1 MNYFLFIIK
10 AAFEDFNRN
19 KIKTFLTSLGIT
31 IGVSSVVLL
40 IALGLGLKAYI
51 QDQFDTFGTNN
62 LYVIPGSIGGG
73 FQGGPPTTQLF
84 DDKDVNAVKRINGIA
99 NTIPVYEKYMKVEG
113 TIDTR
118 TYQVTT
124 SSEEI
129 FSALT
134 INIEYGV
141 LYTKSDVSKG
151 AKKVVLGPKAA
162 EKLFGS
168 PADSIG
174 KNATINGSA
183 YKVIG
188 VFEAK
193 GGGSFGG
200 PSIDDSIYMPITASL
215 SFNPTKKY
223 ASIYLKVR
231 DETFIQSVKKQTTDT
246 LLKRYKKDEFSVVE
260 QTEIINT
267 INSIFGVLNS
277 VLIAIAA
284 ISLVV
289 GGVGIMNIMY
299 MSVVER
305 IREIGIRRAIGATK
319 KDILYQFMSEAVLL
333 SGLGGTMGLLF
344 SWIVVLLLR
353 TQFPAYI
360 DASTV
365 AIALGVSSAVG
376 IGFGV
381 FPAKKAADL
390 SPMEAIRYE

>member
-19 KIKTFLTSLGIT
+19 KVKTFLTSLGIT

-62 LYVIPGSIGGG
+62 LYVIPGTLGGG
-73 FQGGPPTTQLF
+73 FQGGPPTSQVF
-84 DDKDVNAVKRINGIA
+84 DDKDVTSLKRIPGIA
-99 NTIPVYEKYMKVEG
+99 NTIPIYEKYMKVEG
-113 TIDTR
+113 PLATK

-129 FSALT
+129 FSTLT
-134 INIEYGV
+134 IKIQYGQ
-141 LYTKSDVSKG
+141 LYTKSDVSKA
-151 AKKVVLGPKAA
+151 AKKIVLGPKAA

-168 PADSIG
+168 SPDAIG

-183 YKVIG
+183 YKVVG

-193 GGGSFGG
+193 GGGSFGA
-200 PSIDDSIYMPITASL
+200 PSIDESIYMPITASL

-231 DETFIQSVKKQTTDT
+231 DSSFVQPVKKQATEI
-246 LLKRYKKDEFSVVE
+246 LRKRYKVDEFSVVE
-260 QTEIINT
+260 QTEIIKT
-267 INSIFGVLNS
+267 IDSIFNVLNS

-319 KDILYQFMSEAVLL
+319 KDILYQFLSEAILL
-333 SGLGGTMGLLF
+333 SGLGGIMGLLF
-344 SWIVVLLLR
+344 SWGIVLILR

-360 DASTV
+360 NASTV
-365 AIALGVSSAVG
+365 AIALGVSSGVG
-376 IGFGV
+376 ILFGV

-390 SPMEAIRYE
+390 SPMDAIRYE

>member
-1 MNYFLFIIK
+1 MNYLLFIIK

-62 LYVIPGSIGGG
+62 LYIIPGTFGGG

-84 DDKDVNAVKRINGIA
+84 DDKDVTTLKRLNGLIS
-99 NTIPVYEKYMKVEG
+99 TIPVYEKFMKIEG
-113 TIDTR
+113 PLETK

-129 FSALT
+129 FSTLT
-134 INIEYGV
+134 LNIEYGA
-141 LYTKSDVSKG
+141 LYTKSDVAKG
-151 AKKVVLGPKAA
+151 AKKIVLGPKAA
-162 EKLFGS
+162 TTLFGS
-168 PADSIG
+168 PSEAIG

-188 VFEAK
+188 VFEEK
-193 GGGSFGG
+193 GGGSFGA
-200 PSIDDSIYMPITASL
+200 PSIDESIYMPSTASL

-223 ASIYLKVR
+223 QSVYLKVR
-231 DETFIQSVKKQTTDT
+231 DETIIQSVKKQAKEA
-246 LLKRYKKDEFSVVE
+246 LLKRYKEDEFSVIE
-260 QTEIINT
+260 QTELINT
-267 INSIFGVLNS
+267 INSIFNVLNT
-277 VLIAIAA
+277 VLVAIAA

-333 SGLGGTMGLLF
+333 SGIGGLMGLLF
-344 SWIVVLLLR
+344 SWIVVILLR

-360 DASTV
+360 NASTV
-365 AIALGVSSAVG
+365 AIALGVSSGVG
-376 IGFGV
+376 ILFGV

>member
-19 KIKTFLTSLGIT
+19 KVKTFLTSLGIT

-62 LYVIPGSIGGG
+62 LYIIPGSLSGG

-84 DDKDVNAVKRINGIA
+84 DDKDVNSVKRINGIA
-99 NTIPVYEKYMKVEG
+99 NTIPVYEKFMKVEG
-113 TIDTR
+113 TLDTK

-124 SSEEI
+124 STEDI
-129 FSALT
+129 FSTLT
-134 INIEYGV
+134 LNIQYGV
-141 LYTKSDVSKG
+141 LYTKSDVAKG
-151 AKKVVLGPKAA
+151 AKKIVLGPKAA
-162 EKLFGS
+162 ESLFGS
-168 PADSIG
+168 PSEAIG
-174 KNATINGSA
+174 KNATINGIA
-183 YKVIG
+183 YRVVG

-193 GGGSFGG
+193 GGGAFGA
-200 PSIDDSIYMPITASL
+200 PSIDESIYMPVTASL
-215 SFNPTKKY
+215 SFNPAKKY
-223 ASIYLKVR
+223 ASIYLKVQ
-231 DETFIQSVKKQTTDT
+231 EESFLKPVKKTATDI
-246 LLKRYKKDEFSVVE
+246 LLKRYKEDEFSVIE
-260 QTEIINT
+260 QTELIDT
-267 INSIFGVLNS
+267 INSIFGVLNT

-284 ISLVV
+284 ISLIV

-305 IREIGIRRAIGATK
+305 IREIGIRRAMGATK

-333 SGLGGTMGLLF
+333 SGLGGAMGLLF
-344 SWIVVLLLR
+344 SWIVVLFLR
-353 TQFPAYI
+353 SQFPAYI
-360 DASTV
+360 DITTV
-365 AIALGVSSAVG
+365 AIALGVSSGVG

>member
-1 MNYFLFIIK
+1 MKYFFFIIK

-62 LYVIPGSIGGG
+62 LYVIPGSLSGG

-84 DDKDVNAVKRINGIA
+84 DDKDVNSVKRFAGIE
-99 NTIPVYEKYMKVEG
+99 NTIPVYEKYMKVQG
-113 TIDTR
+113 TLDTK

-129 FSALT
+129 FDSLT
-134 INIEYGV
+134 LKIQYGQ

-151 AKKVVLGPKAA
+151 AKKIVLGPKAA

-168 PADSIG
+168 PALAIG
-174 KNATINGSA
+174 KNATINESS
-183 YKVIG
+183 YKVVG

-200 PSIDDSIYMPITASL
+200 PSIDDSIYMPVTASL
-215 SFNPTKKY
+215 SFNPSKKY

-231 DETFIQSVKKQTTDT
+231 DSSFLEPVKKQATDA
-246 LLKRYKKDEFSVVE
+246 LLKRYKKDEFSVIE

-267 INSIFGVLNS
+267 INSIFNVLNS
-277 VLIAIAA
+277 ILVAIAA

-319 KDILYQFMSEAVLL
+319 KDILYQFMSEAILL
-333 SGLGGTMGLLF
+333 SGIGGLMGLLF
-344 SWIVVLLLR
+344 SWVVVLILR

-360 DASTV
+360 NASTV

-390 SPMEAIRYE
+390 SPMDAIRYE

>member
-1 MNYFLFIIK
+1 MTYFLFIIK
-10 AAFEDFNRN
+10 SAFEDFNRN

-62 LYVIPGSIGGG
+62 IYVIPGSLSGG

-84 DDKDVNAVKRINGIA
+84 DDKDVTSLKRISNID

-113 TIDTR
+113 PLETK

-129 FSALT
+129 FAPLT
-134 INIEYGV
+134 LKIQYGQ

-151 AKKVVLGPKAA
+151 AKKIVLGPNVA
-162 EKLFGS
+162 EKLYGS
-168 PADSIG
+168 GPNAIG
-174 KNATINGSA
+174 KSATINGSA
-183 YKVIG
+183 YKIIG

-200 PSIDDSIYMPITASL
+200 PSVDDSIYMPITASL

-231 DETFIQSVKKQTTDT
+231 DASFIPTVKKQAAEA
-246 LLKRYKKDEFSVVE
+246 LLKRYKKDEFSVIE
-260 QTEIINT
+260 QTELIKT
-267 INSIFGVLNS
+267 IDSIFNVLNT

-319 KDILYQFMSEAVLL
+319 KDILYQFMSEAILL
-333 SGLGGTMGLLF
+333 SGIGGLMGLLF
-344 SWIVVLLLR
+344 SWIVVLILR

-360 DASTV
+360 NASTV
-365 AIALGVSSAVG
+365 AIALGVSSGVG
-376 IGFGV
+376 ILFGV

-390 SPMEAIRYE
+390 SPMDAIRYE

>member
-1 MNYFLFIIK
+1 MNYILFIIK

-19 KIKTFLTSLGIT
+19 KMKTFLTSLGIT

-51 QDQFDTFGTNN
+51 QGQFDTFGTNN
-62 LYVIPGSIGGG
+62 IYVIPGTLSGG
-73 FQGGPPTTQLF
+73 FSNGPPTTQLF
-84 DDKDVNAVKRINGIA
+84 DDKDVNSLKRISGIA

-113 TIDTR
+113 PVDTK
-118 TYQVTT
+118 TTQVTT

-129 FSALT
+129 FSTLT
-134 INIEYGV
+134 LKIQYGA
-141 LYTKSDVSKG
+141 LYTKSDVAKG
-151 AKKVVLGPKAA
+151 AKKLVLGPKIA

-168 PADSIG
+168 ASSAIG

-183 YKVIG
+183 YKVVG

-200 PSIDDSIYMPITASL
+200 PSIDDAIYMPVTASL

-223 ASIYLKVR
+223 ANIYLKVR
-231 DETFIQSVKKQTTDT
+231 DSSFIPQVKKEATTV
-246 LLKRYKKDEFSVVE
+246 LQKRYKKDEFSVIE
-260 QTEIINT
+260 QTELIKT
-267 INSIFGVLNS
+267 INSIFGVLNT

-284 ISLVV
+284 ISLIV

-319 KDILYQFMSEAVLL
+319 KDILYQFMAEAVLL
-333 SGLGGTMGLLF
+333 SGLGGLTGLLF
-344 SWIVVLLLR
+344 SWIVILFLQTL
-353 TQFPAYI
+353 FPAYI
-360 DASTV
+360 DAPTI
-365 AIALGVSSAVG
+365 AIAIGVSSAVG
-376 IGFGV
+376 IIFGV
-381 FPAKKAADL
+381 APAKKAADL